1 MMSKAAYQHEYEQQR
16 MAYYFRRLTEFKDT
30 WLQDPWTNEFNELVQ
45 KIIEERPKD
54 KKIIL
59 KAKDAV
65 MRGVKE

>member
-1 MMSKAAYQHEYEQQR
+1 MSKAAYLHEYEQQR
-16 MAYYFRRLTEFKDT
+16 TAYYFRRLTEFKDE
-30 WLQDPWTNEFNELVQ
+30 WLQDPCTNDFNDLVQ
-45 KIIEERPKD
+45 KLIEESPKD